1 MFFLYYCYYYSIN
14 NNMLAFIALFIMY
27 TGVFWYTPPKKQ
39 ETQRKQYRFVE
50 STSNNETYDR
60 AHLF

>member
-1 MFFLYYCYYYSIN
+1 
-14 NNMLAFIALFIMY
+14 MLAFIALFIMY
-27 TGVFWYTPPKKQ
+27 TGAFWYTPPKTQ
-39 ETQRKQYRFVE
+39 ERQRKQYWFVE